1 MTFEMTCSTVRAWR
15 MGSAGGDL
23 SVSAPQIHKGS
34 SPNKR
39 KLYLVSDA
47 REQRAANFDLD
58 DAGVTFLGTRPFS
71 RARIPSLVCNAIQGA
86 DAVRWWS
93 IEAT

>member
-1 MTFEMTCSTVRAWR
+1 

-23 SVSAPQIHKGS
+23 RVSAPQIHKGS
-34 SPNKR
+34 SPNRR

-47 REQRAANFDLD
+47 REERAANFDFD
-58 DAGVTFLGTRPFS
+58 DAGVTFLVGTRPFN

-86 DAVRWWS
+86 DAVRWCS